1 MKKELSNAAWLS
13 DMSKTNIYKKLYDL
27 FNDIKKYEVKFDI
40 IYMFRRSGSTCTE
53 HYVGTRNGD
62 KFSLLLDRTYDK
74 HPKNNRSIFH
84 EYNDASGLLSQILY
98 RIQETRDLNILR
110 DTAKFT
116 IK

>member
-1 MKKELSNAAWLS
+1 
-13 DMSKTNIYKKLYDL
+13 
-27 FNDIKKYEVKFDI
+27 
-40 IYMFRRSGSTCTE
+40 MFRRSGSTCTE

-84 EYNDASGLLSQILY
+84 EYNDASELLSWILY
-98 RIQETRDLNILR
+98 NIRYTDKLDVLR